1 MAKKNTAQQLPEAS
15 VAHFVTHNDVQ
26 WSSDVVGDLAPSSFA
41 VYIRVLR
48 QNWRQ
53 GTVACKGRA
62 DVSYS
67 TRKPWKQKGTGR
79 ARAGSL
85 RSPIWRKGGVTFGP
99 QPRTQTLKVSQSL
112 KKNVLKALFLN
123 KLKQQRVIALDH
135 AFGDDVIKTSAAFNL
150 LKQAGLHTAKII
162 LLVATHDYQMQ
173 LSFAN
178 LPNVK
183 MYLFDQP
190 NAYTLSHGDYWV
202 YLKKDS
208 DSFKQMVDAWL

>member
-1 MAKKNTAQQLPEAS
+1 MAKKNTTSQQSETS
-15 VAHFVTHNDVQ
+15 VAHLVTHDDVQ
-26 WSSDVVGDLAPSSFA
+26 WTDVQGAISPSSFA
-41 VYIRVLR
+41 VYVRVLR

-99 QPRTQTLKVSQSL
+99 QPRTQTLKVSQGL
-112 KKNVLKALFLN
+112 KKNVLKALFLE
-123 KLKQQRVIALDH
+123 KLKQKHVIALDY
-135 AFGDDVIKTSAAFNL
+135 AFGNDVIKTSAAFNL
-150 LKQAGLHTAKII
+150 LKQANLHAAKIV
-162 LLVATHDYQMQ
+162 LFVATHDYQAQ

-178 LPNVK
+178 LPHVK

-190 NAYTLSHGDYWV
+190 NAYALSHGDYWV

-208 DSFKQMVDAWL
+208 DSFKQMVDSWL